1 MDFSIRKE
9 FLLTFMRT
17 AHTSVQMNSQ
27 TSAGL
32 YAWTSDL
39 EASRDVGE
47 KDQTSFAMVIGW
59 MERFRSHAG
68 LPAGREAC
76 ARFWKEQ
83 VLSKPREKWQKEQW
97 VMAIRWYLRWLENRH
112 ETGGEVRTLE
122 ERVRLAVERAGARRG
137 LAPRTR
143 ETYGQRVAAFARW
156 TGDARE
162 VRNPRKARDFL
173 GMLVAER
180 KVSFATQKQAL
191 NALVFFFREVCG
203 MEEVDLEVKLRKT
216 EKRIPVVL
224 EVKEVLAVLE
234 KIDERYALMARIQY
248 GSGLRLKELVRLRV
262 KDVDEGR
269 GIISVREAK
278 GDKQRTT
285 MLPEALQVEVA
296 EIKVGLRKVFE
307 QDRANGLAGV
317 ALPGAFELKD
327 RRAGEKWPWQWFF
340 PAGEPSMDPRT
351 GVERRYHVH
360 AETYSRA
367 VRRAVEEA
375 MIDKRATTHA
385 FRHSFATHL
394 LEGGTD
400 LRTIQTLL
408 GHADVKTTEIYTHVA
423 KGVGALGVRSPLDA
437 MAGGRV

>member
-1 MDFSIRKE
+1 
-9 FLLTFMRT
+9 
-17 AHTSVQMNSQ
+17 MNSQ
-27 TSAGL
+27 TSSRQRGGTPEQAGL
-32 YAWTSDL
+32 YAWTCDL
-39 EASRDVGE
+39 EASRDVRE
-47 KDQTSFAMVIGW
+47 KDLAAFAMVLGW
-59 MERFRSHAG
+59 LERFRSHIG
-68 LPAGREAC
+68 LAAGREAC
-76 ARFWKEQ
+76 TRFWKEQ
-83 VLSKPREKWQKEQW
+83 VLAKPRESWQMEQW
-97 VMAIRWYLRWLENRH
+97 AVAIRWYLRWLENRYVA
-112 ETGGEVRTLE
+112 GGEVRSLE
-122 ERVRLAVERAGARRG
+122 ERVKMAVEKVGTRRG

-156 TGDARE
+156 VGNAQAVRE
-162 VRNPRKARDFL
+162 PKRARDFL
-173 GMLVAER
+173 GMLVSER
-180 KVSFATQKQAL
+180 KVSFATQSQAL
-191 NALVFFFREVCG
+191 NALAFFFKDVCG
-203 MEEVDLEVKLRKT
+203 MEVVDLEVKLRKT

-248 GSGLRLKELVRLRV
+248 GSGLRLSELVRLRV

-269 GIISVREAK
+269 GIITVREAK
-278 GDKQRTT
+278 GDKHRTT
-285 MLPEALQVEVA
+285 MLPEALQVAVA

-307 QDRANGLAGV
+307 DDRAKGLAGV

-340 PAGEPSMDPRT
+340 PAEDPSLDPRT

-375 MIDKRATTHA
+375 LIDKNATTHA
-385 FRHSFATHL
+385 LRHSFATHL

-423 KGVGALGVRSPLDA
+423 KGVGALGVRSPLD
-437 MAGGRV
+437 RC